1 MLLDEWW
8 EMHPASKKLSV
19 GVLVIVIWL
28 GPSTYWE
35 RHRYIWKGWF
45 QCSGQVS
52 KATDCQHCYIPGVQS
67 RGRQSKT

>member
-1 MLLDEWW
+1 MLLDEWR

-19 GVLVIVIWL
+19 GVLVIVIWM

-35 RHRYIWKGWF
+35 RHRYNMEKMIQMLWTGF
-45 QCSGQVS
+45 